1 MKTLLRNFL
10 IESLVED
17 DSTERPKSLYS
28 RNIQRNL
35 KTCIDHNVFL
45 YRGIERDGME
55 KIIHQPKLENDR
67 SSQAASNILL
77 NFASTLDHLP
87 NRKRSSFI
95 TNSYSGA
102 DDFGRIF
109 FAFPHDNVKQFA
121 VVLDDFNLKHVP
133 NFNHV
138 MQISSKPSTICWC
151 LGVWGKFIGNEVDD
165 ASNGVIHLG
174 KLIQKIND
182 ASIENAKT
190 IFERID
196 SLLIDFWDELMHLND
211 DVRAEDLND
220 DVRAEDLDRDTEL
233 HKSIMKGLEH
243 YEKSFTKMLSALI
256 DELEIRHFDS
266 FEELIKFMSNNSYE
280 SFEIWYE
287 GDTTLLN
294 YDWITAV
301 GEEYAEKTGIE
312 PPDGEYHVE
321 ILKRMIR
328 K

>member
-45 YRGIERDGME
+45 YRGLERDGLE
-55 KIIHQPKLENDR
+55 KIIHQPRLENDR
-67 SSQAASNILL
+67 SSQSTSNILL
-77 NFASTLDHLP
+77 NFASTLDYLP

-109 FAFPHDNVKQFA
+109 FAFPHDDVKQFA
-121 VVLDDFNLKHVP
+121 VVLDDFNLKNVP
-133 NFNHV
+133 NLDRV
-138 MQISSKPSTICWC
+138 MQISSKPSTFCWY
-151 LGVWGKFIGNEVDD
+151 LGAWGKTLSQADQ
-165 ASNGVIHLG
+165 ASNGVNHLG
-174 KLIQKIND
+174 KGIEMIDDSSIKD
-182 ASIENAKT
+182 AKV
-190 IFERID
+190 IFDRID
-196 SLLIDFWDELMHLND
+196 SLLVEFWDELMHLND
-211 DVRAEDLND
+211 VDE
-220 DVRAEDLDRDTEL
+220 EDRDTEL
-233 HKSIMKGLEH
+233 HNSIMKGLEH
-243 YEKSFTKMLSALI
+243 YGKSFTKMLTALI
-256 DELEIRHFDS
+256 DELEIKHFES
-266 FEELIKFMSNNSYE
+266 FEELIEFMSNNSHE
-280 SFEIWYE
+280 SFEVWYE

-294 YDWITAV
+294 YDWIVAV